1 MSDQR
6 DERNGSGTPG
16 AVWTNAALIRIRDL
30 TRVYE
35 EGDLKVHALRGVD
48 LDVASREFT
57 ALAGPSGS
65 GKTTLLNIIGALD
78 HPTEGT
84 VEVDGTDITEMDKGD
99 AADFRLARVGFIF
112 QAYNLVPVLTTLENA
127 EFTLLLRGVAA
138 KERRKRVKPLL
149 ERVGLGDKLDR
160 KPHELSGG
168 QQQRVAIVRALAT
181 EPKMVLADEPTANL
195 DSETSA
201 DLLDLMLELNRE
213 LGITF
218 LFSSHDP
225 VVIERARRV
234 VRLKDGRVDR
244 TEGRENGGTEAKD
257 GAE

>member
-1 MSDQR
+1 MSNQR
-6 DERNGSGTPG
+6 DEGNGSGRG
-16 AVWTNAALIRIRDL
+16 DAVWTNGALIRIRDL

-35 EGDLKVHALRGVD
+35 EGNLKVHALRGVD

-78 HPTEGT
+78 HPTDGT
-84 VEVDGTDITEMDKGD
+84 VEVDGTDITGMEKGD

-127 EFTLLLRGVAA
+127 EFTLLLRGVGA
-138 KERRKRVKPLL
+138 KERRERVKPLL

-195 DSETSA
+195 DGTSGGQII
-201 DLLDLMLELNRE
+201 DLMSEMRRE
-213 LGITF
+213 LDTAFI
-218 LFSSHDP
+218 FSTHDP
-225 VVIERARRV
+225 
-234 VRLKDGRVDR
+234 RLLER
-244 TEGRENGGTEAKD
+244 TETVVHLVD
-257 GAE
+257 GCIQDA